1 MMPEISDQAT
11 RTAATISA
19 IQRFDAAF
27 NRHAVEEIMA
37 AMTDDCVFES
47 TYPPPD
53 GQRHEGQAAVRAA
66 WEEFF
71 QASPHASF
79 EIEELF
85 ACDDR
90 AVVRW
95 RYHWIDA
102 TGTAGYVRGV
112 DVIRVRDGKVAESLA
127 YVKG

>member
-1 MMPEISDQAT
+1 MHRTSEQDI
-11 RTAATISA
+11 RTAATIAA

-27 NRHAVEEIMA
+27 NRHDVEEVMA
-37 AMTDDCVFES
+37 AMTHDCVFES

-53 GQRHEGQAAVRAA
+53 GQRHEGYAAVRAA
-66 WEEFF
+66 WEAFF
-71 QASPHASF
+71 QASPHATF

-95 RYHWIDA
+95 QYHWIDA
-102 TGTAGYVRGV
+102 TGTAGHVRGV
-112 DVIRVRDGKVAESLA
+112 DVIRVRNGKVAESLA